1 LIGFVFEGVRIDVR
15 SYYQVDR
22 KGIALGQFVQSR
34 TNDRDLVIMAF
45 SDAYFLDP
53 RYLCYAQRRGWSI
66 RSALLEPRAI
76 EA

>member
-1 LIGFVFEGVRIDVR
+1 
-15 SYYQVDR
+15 
-22 KGIALGQFVQSR
+22 
-34 TNDRDLVIMAF
+34 MAF